1 MAQPVVEVG
10 LEAEGLTIQ
19 QAAGV
24 AGVSERTV
32 RRWIKEGRLAAEKV
46 PTAQGY
52 EWRVQVP
59 GGWCPSSRPAR
70 RVAGETN
77 VRVPG
82 TMPIAAPP
90 VAGPVESSAGEGL
103 VRALALVERLQ
114 RENLE
119 LAGRVGFLQG
129 QLQETQA
136 QLLALAPPAAAPV
149 APAPLAVAEPL
160 ASGRPSPGRWRRLWR
175 VLGGAAGV

>member
-1 MAQPVVEVG
+1 MVELVVGVESG
-10 LEAEGLTIQ
+10 TGGLTVQ
-19 QAAGV
+19 QAAVG

-32 RRWIKEGRLAAEKV
+32 RRWIKEGRLAADKV

-59 GGWCPSSRPAR
+59 GAGCPTPGPAR
-70 RVAGETN
+70 RVDGGTA

-82 TMPIAAPP
+82 AASGAALP
-90 VAGPVESSAGEGL
+90 VAGRVEPPAGEAL

-129 QLQETQA
+129 QLQETQT
-136 QLLALAPPAAAPV
+136 QLLALAPPGAAPV
-149 APAPLAVAEPL
+149 APAPLAVAEAP
-160 ASGRPSPGRWRRLWR
+160 ASGGPSPGRWRRLWR
-175 VLGGAAGV
+175 ALGGAAGV

>member
-1 MAQPVVEVG
+1 MVELVVGVESG
-10 LEAEGLTIQ
+10 TGGLTVQ
-19 QAAGV
+19 QAAVG

-32 RRWIKEGRLAAEKV
+32 RRWIKEGRLAADKV

-59 GGWCPSSRPAR
+59 GGGCPPPRPAR
-70 RVAGETN
+70 RVAGVAD

-82 TMPIAAPP
+82 TVPVAAPP
-90 VAGPVESSAGEGL
+90 VADPVESVAGEGL

-119 LAGRVGFLQG
+119 LAGRLGFLQG
-129 QLQETQA
+129 QL
-136 QLLALAPPAAAPV
+136 
-149 APAPLAVAEPL
+149 
-160 ASGRPSPGRWRRLWR
+160 
-175 VLGGAAGV
+175 